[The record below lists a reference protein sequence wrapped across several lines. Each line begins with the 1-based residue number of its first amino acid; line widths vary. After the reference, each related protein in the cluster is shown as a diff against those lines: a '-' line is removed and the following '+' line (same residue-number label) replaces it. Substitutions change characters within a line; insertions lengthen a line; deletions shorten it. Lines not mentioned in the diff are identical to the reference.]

1 VRRFRVLLLSC
12 LLITSVNSFA
22 DQQQN
27 ANLYVNWKVSLPQ
40 NYSAVS
46 QELQITQKTVG
57 TFWASSWYFA
67 GVNYGGYM
75 GLTSPHDLYQ
85 SI

>member
-40 NYSAVS
+40 NYSTVS
-46 QELQITQKTVG
+46 QELRT
-57 TFWASSWYFA
+57 A
-67 GVNYGGYM
+67 NYTEDGRYLLGELM
-75 GLTSPHDLYQ
+75 VFCWRKLWRLHGSANQL
-85 SI
+85 